1 MNAKLSLHNSE
12 ISEEDIQDLVLSLT
26 QTLNQETDLT
36 ARLPEEV
43 GGPGS
48 KGDAVTIG
56 EIFIAALSSGTVAA
70 LLQVLKSYV
79 ERKPTLRI
87 EVETLDGNK
96 VKIEAE
102 HLSPGQIEQTTR
114 AVKQLCGQTADD
126 GNG

>member
-1 MNAKLSLHNSE
+1 M
-12 ISEEDIQDLVLSLT
+12 
-26 QTLNQETDLT
+26 
-36 ARLPEEV
+36 
-43 GGPGS
+43 
-48 KGDAVTIG
+48 
-56 EIFIAALSSGTVAA
+56 A

-102 HLSPGQIEQTTR
+102 HLSPGQIEQTTQ

-126 GNG
+126 DNG